1 MQALL
6 VKMSH
11 HMSRAGRI
19 DMKRMLFS
27 GLLGFVIIFVAV
39 FSTMARSGAAVASLA
54 APPTPTLVKV
64 PMADGLEIWGDFYA
78 ATGTEKAPAA
88 LLLHQFNGS
97 SFEWQE
103 FAVPLAEQGYNVLAI
118 DMRGQGLTGGDV
130 DWKLAES
137 DALALM
143 GWLRE
148 QETVDPDRVSV
159 IGASVGAN
167 LALRVCA
174 QDEAC
179 HAVIALSPGLGYF
192 GVATKDTVSDM
203 KHKALFLV
211 ASQNDTPSGN
221 DIKDLAA
228 AAPSSADVLMHIYAS
243 SNRHGTAMFSF
254 PDLIPMML
262 TWLDSYN
269 VS

>member
-1 MQALL
+1 
-6 VKMSH
+6 
-11 HMSRAGRI
+11 
-19 DMKRMLFS
+19 MKRMILS
-27 GLLGFVIIFVAV
+27 GLFGFLIIFTVAY
-39 FSTMARSGAAVASLA
+39 STIAPSSVLATSQAA
-54 APPTPTLVKV
+54 APVSPQLVKI
-64 PMADGLEIWGDFYA
+64 PMADGLEIWGDFYMA
-78 ATGTEKAPAA
+78 AGTEKAPAA

-97 SFEWQE
+97 SFEWRE

-118 DMRGQGLTGGDV
+118 DMRGQGLTGGDI

-137 DALALM
+137 DGVALM

-148 QETVDPDRVSV
+148 QDTVDPDHVAV
-159 IGASVGAN
+159 IGASIGAN

-174 QDEAC
+174 QDDAC
-179 HAVIALSPGLGYF
+179 HAVIALSAGLGYF
-192 GVATKDTVSDM
+192 GVATKDVVAGM

-211 ASQNDTPSGN
+211 ASQNDTPAGN

-262 TWLDSYN
+262 QWLENYN
-269 VS
+269 KG

>member
-1 MQALL
+1 
-6 VKMSH
+6 
-11 HMSRAGRI
+11 
-19 DMKRMLFS
+19 MKRLILGGLFS
-27 GLLGFVIIFVAV
+27 ALIIFAAV
-39 FSTMARSGAAVASLA
+39 FSSTARSSASAVSVA
-54 APPTPTLVKV
+54 APPTPQLVKI
-64 PMADGLEIWGDFYA
+64 PMADGLEIWSEFYA
-78 ATGTEKAPAA
+78 ATGDEKAPAA

-103 FAVPLAEQGYNVLAI
+103 FAVPLAEQGYNVLAV
-118 DMRGQGLTGGDV
+118 DMRGQGLTGGDI

-148 QETVDPDRVSV
+148 QDTVDPDRVAV
-159 IGASVGAN
+159 IGASIGAN
-167 LALRVCA
+167 LALRACA

-179 HAVIALSPGLGYF
+179 HAVIALSAGLGYF
-192 GVATKDTVSDM
+192 GVGTLDTVEGM
-203 KHKALFLV
+203 KDKAIFLT
-211 ASQNDTPSGN
+211 ASQNDTPAGN

-262 TWLDSYN
+262 QWLDSYN

>member
-1 MQALL
+1 
-6 VKMSH
+6 
-11 HMSRAGRI
+11 
-19 DMKRMLFS
+19 MKRILFS

-39 FSTMARSGAAVASLA
+39 FSTMAQSSTSVASLA
-54 APPTPTLVKV
+54 AAPTPTLVKI

-78 ATGTEKAPAA
+78 ASGGEKAPAA

-97 SFEWQE
+97 SFDWQE

-118 DMRGQGLTGGDV
+118 DMRGQGLTGGD
-130 DWKLAES
+130 DNWKLAES
-137 DALALM
+137 DAIALM
-143 GWLRE
+143 GWLRD

-159 IGASVGAN
+159 IGASIGAN
-167 LALRVCA
+167 LALRACA

-179 HAVIALSPGLGYF
+179 HAVIALSAGLGYY
-192 GVATKDTVSDM
+192 GVGTQDTVKGM
-203 KHKALFLV
+203 KDKAIFLA
-211 ASQNDTPSGN
+211 ASQNDTPAGN
-221 DIKDLAA
+221 DIKILAA

-262 TWLDSYN
+262 QWLDSYN